1 MKPFC
6 AVGIVA
12 ILVSRLFYL
21 GYV

>member
-6 AVGIVA
+6 AVVA